1 MSEKLDSTT
10 TNSESRQRIVDAL
23 AELTAA
29 KEAEW
34 ERK

>member
-1 MSEKLDSTT
+1 MSEKLDST

-29 KEAEW
+29 REAEW